1 MYYCQIMK
9 RFSAPNEKLNKI
21 VIEIRERTYTKQLPN
36 EDTGALET
44 VEVGR
49 GWEIVK
55 EINAS
60 DMGVIKYN
68 AMSKEQQQALINT
81 L

>member
-1 MYYCQIMK
+1 MYYCQVTGK
-9 RFSAPNEKLNKI
+9 LSKPREKANKI
-21 VIEIRERTYTKQLPN
+21 VIETRDKVYTQNVWEEGELV
-36 EDTGALET
+36 EI
-44 VEVGR
+44 EVGR

-60 DMGVIKYN
+60 DEGLKLYDQMVENGTVGDF
-68 AMSKEQQQALINT
+68 LRR